1 MDRVE
6 DDQSKSLTL
15 AETLQA
21 FDIQVNDS
29 VIEKINS
36 NKECDISSFTDEA
49 DANISDDDKG
59 IYVEN
64 QSEKSNALS
73 NTL

>member
-1 MDRVE
+1 M
-6 DDQSKSLTL
+6 
-15 AETLQA
+15 
-21 FDIQVNDS
+21 
-29 VIEKINS
+29 IEKINS